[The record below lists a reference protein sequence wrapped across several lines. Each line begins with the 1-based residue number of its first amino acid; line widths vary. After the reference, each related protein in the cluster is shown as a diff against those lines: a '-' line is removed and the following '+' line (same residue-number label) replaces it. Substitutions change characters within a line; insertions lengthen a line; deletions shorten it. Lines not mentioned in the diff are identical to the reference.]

1 MKREIHGCF
10 RMYFVLKLDLGF
22 REEEMVFGS
31 AEGEMRQQEHFDW
44 TQKIQVELEEPLK
57 NVMF

>member
-1 MKREIHGCF
+1 
-10 RMYFVLKLDLGF
+10 MYFVLKLDLGF

-57 NVMF
+57 NMMF